1 MQIDRLFKI
10 IYILLDKQ
18 QITAKEL
25 SEMFQVSTRTIYRDI
40 ETLSLAGIPIYTSK
54 GKGGGIS
61 LLDNFVMNKSILSNE
76 EQNNLLMGLET
87 LKATEYE
94 NVDSAILKLRNLF
107 NKKINNWIEV
117 DFSNWGS
124 SKVEKE
130 KFETLKFA
138 LTNCRT
144 IEFDYYNLF
153 GDKTNRRVNPIKL
166 IFKHKAWYLQAFCL
180 LKNDFRIFKVNR
192 IKDLIVSEDTFDRSY
207 YNEID
212 TTFSYRNEPNV
223 INLKI
228 TLSSQVKHR
237 VYDEFDE
244 KDITKNEDGSF
255 SIDIM
260 IPEDEWLYN
269 YIISFGEHINII
281 TPQYIRDVIKNK
293 LEITLKN
300 YK

>member
-10 IYILLDKQ
+10 VYILLDKQ

-25 SEMFQVSTRTIYRDI
+25 SETFEVSTRTIYRDV

-61 LLDNFVMNKSILSNE
+61 LVDNFVMNKSVLSNE
-76 EQNNLLMGLET
+76 EQDNLLMGLET
-87 LKATEYE
+87 LKVTEYE
-94 NVDSAILKLRNLF
+94 NVDSAILKLKNLF
-107 NKKINNWIEV
+107 NKGTNNWIEV

-124 SKVEKE
+124 SKAEKA

-153 GDKTNRRVNPIKL
+153 GDKTNRMVNPIKL

-180 LKNDFRIFKVNR
+180 LKNDFRIFKVYR
-192 IKDLIVSEDTFDRSY
+192 IKGLIVTEDTFDRSY

-212 TTFSYRNEPNV
+212 TTFCYKNKPNV

-228 TLSSQVKHR
+228 MLSAQVKHR
-237 VYDEFDE
+237 IYDEFDE
-244 KDITKNEDGSF
+244 KDVTKNVDGSF
-255 SIDIM
+255 GVDVM

-269 YIISFGEHINII
+269 YIISFGDHINII
-281 TPQYIRDVIKNK
+281 TPQHIRGIIKNK
-293 LEITLKN
+293 LEVTLKN

>member
-10 IYILLDKQ
+10 VYILLDKE

-25 SEMFQVSTRTIYRDI
+25 SEIFEVSTRTIYRDV
-40 ETLSLAGIPIYTSK
+40 ETLSMAGIPIYTNK

-61 LLDNFVMNKSILSNE
+61 LLDNFVMNKSVLSNE

-87 LKATEYE
+87 LKVTEYE
-94 NVDSAILKLRNLF
+94 NVDGAILKLKNLF
-107 NKKINNWIEV
+107 NKETNNWIEV

-124 SKVEKE
+124 SKAEKI

-138 LTNCRT
+138 LTNSRT
-144 IEFDYYNLF
+144 IKFGYYNSS
-153 GDKTNRRVNPIKL
+153 GDKTNRMVNPIKL

-180 LKNDFRIFKVNR
+180 LKNDFRIFKAYR
-192 IKDLIVSEDTFDRSY
+192 IKELMVTEHTFDRSY
-207 YNEID
+207 YNEVN
-212 TTFSYRNEPNV
+212 TNFSYQNEPNV

-228 TLSSQVKHR
+228 ILSSQVKHR

-244 KDITKNEDGSF
+244 KDITKNVDGSF
-255 SIDIM
+255 IVDIR
-260 IPEDEWLYN
+260 IAEDEWLYN

-281 TPQYIRDVIKNK
+281 TPKYIRGIIKNK
-293 LEITLKN
+293 LEIILKN

>member
-10 IYILLDKQ
+10 VYILLDKE

-25 SEMFQVSTRTIYRDI
+25 SEIFEVSTRTIYRDI

-61 LLDNFVMNKSILSNE
+61 LLDNFVMNKSVLSNE

-87 LKATEYE
+87 LKVTGYE
-94 NVDSAILKLRNLF
+94 NVDGSILKLKNLF
-107 NKKINNWIEV
+107 NKKIDNWIEV
-117 DFSNWGS
+117 DFSNWGG
-124 SKVEKE
+124 SKVEKA
-130 KFETLKFA
+130 KFETLKFS

-144 IEFDYYNLF
+144 IQFDYYNLF
-153 GDKTNRRVNPIKL
+153 GDKTNRIVNPIKL

-180 LKNDFRIFKVNR
+180 LKNDFRIFKAYR
-192 IKDLIVSEDTFDRSY
+192 IKKLIVTEHTFDRSY
-207 YNEID
+207 YNAAD
-212 TTFSYRNEPNV
+212 TTFSYKNEPNV
-223 INLKI
+223 IDLKI
-228 TLSSQVKHR
+228 ILSSQVKHR

-244 KDITKNEDGSF
+244 KDVTKNLDGSF
-255 SIDIM
+255 TIDI
-260 IPEDEWLYN
+260 IIAEDEWLYN

-281 TPQYIRDVIKNK
+281 TPKYIRGIIKNK